1 MSKYKMVSVSWVDS
15 QIVELTWRH
24 VDEIQQEIAMV
35 ETVGFLILETK
46 EILTIAGSVSEK
58 EDSVTKVATVINIPK
73 CCIKRRKIISS

>member
-1 MSKYKMVSVSWVDS
+1 MSKYKIVSVSWIDS
-15 QIVELTWRH
+15 QIAELTWCH
-24 VDEIQQEIAMV
+24 FDEIQQEVAIV

-73 CCIKRRKIISS
+73 CCVKQRKIISS

>member
-1 MSKYKMVSVSWVDS
+1 MTKYKMVSVSWVDS
-15 QIVELTWRH
+15 QVASFTWCH

-58 EDSVTKVATVINIPK
+58 EDSVTSVSSVINIPK